1 MQGLE
6 YDEAAKHLWILDAK
20 GLITKH
26 RPAEELSDVQRPF
39 AAVGDDDKEGEN
51 LLDVVKRV
59 SSSNFFC
66 KMASLDRTGSYKKI
80 NVTIQSVKGVSFN
93 YNLDTVLVIC
103 KITHCKT
110 DLVYSIR
117 GVTCTQ

>member
-6 YDEAAKHLWILDAK
+6 YDEAAKRLWILDAK

-59 SSSNFFC
+59 SCSKLFC
-66 KMASLDRTGSYKKI
+66 EGGFPA
-80 NVTIQSVKGVSFN
+80 TIGACQTYLPLVSPCSQHWRF
-93 YNLDTVLVIC
+93 VLVIGR
-103 KITHCKT
+103 THQCYGLDYKQ
-110 DLVYSIR
+110 YIR
-117 GVTCTQ
+117 RESV

>member
-1 MQGLE
+1 MQGLEYNTFTLSIRAITSINNGTPFDLQGLE
-6 YDEAAKHLWILDAK
+6 YDEAAKRLWILDAK

-59 SSSNFFC
+59 GCS
-66 KMASLDRTGSYKKI
+66 K
-80 NVTIQSVKGVSFN
+80 SF
-93 YNLDTVLVIC
+93 L
-103 KITHCKT
+103 
-110 DLVYSIR
+110 
-117 GVTCTQ
+117 